1 MPKSSPS
8 QAQQY
13 KTYLAVFEHLGI
25 YEIVPCPKD
34 CKVVG
39 TMAAN
44 ESFALNAV
52 PWLDQKYKARIVAQ
66 GFTQGQF
73 PQFES
78 INYDETFVP
87 VTKLASPWAI
97 LAIAAK
103 CDL

>member
-1 MPKSSPS
+1 MQS
-8 QAQQY
+8 Q
-13 KTYLAVFEHLGI
+13 
-25 YEIVPCPKD
+25 
-34 CKVVG
+34 
-39 TMAAN
+39 
-44 ESFALNAV
+44 
-52 PWLDQKYKARIVAQ
+52 WLDQKYKARIVAQ

-78 INYDETFVP
+78 IIYDETFVP